1 MMRSAQSNNYK
12 NTAPA
17 SYTSTASVS
26 DESVTATFPGNST
39 AIPRR
44 IRVSGNV
51 SGYVQLQVSQNRYI
65 AVPVNPNAAYT
76 EEMIPT
82 TAFSGPVTAV
92 ALSVTL
98 NAAGSVNIL
107 VDGV

>member
-1 MMRSAQSNNYK
+1 MMNGSNIAYK

-17 SYTSTASVS
+17 SYTATASVS

-44 IRVSGNV
+44 IRVSGSV
-51 SGYVQLQVSQNRYI
+51 SGYVQLQVSQNQYI

-76 EEMIPT
+76 QEMIPPK
-82 TAFSGPVTAV
+82 AFSGPVTAV

-107 VDGV
+107 VDGI